1 MLGAKF
7 AKDLSQC
14 FEAGS
19 VRDKRILYAYI
30 TYIYIYIYIYI
41 HGIQKYY
48 IRAMIYVILSIT
60 YYIYIYIYS
69 YYQNKIDMRSLYRK
83 WFPDMS
89 HHLRLCLFRESTGHL
104 TPLNGSDGHNDLR
117 KTFSTTGV
125 TTEQINLTPIQHVSV
140 LHPQRAGY
148 TDRS

>member
-1 MLGAKF
+1 MH
-7 AKDLSQC
+7 
-14 FEAGS
+14 
-19 VRDKRILYAYI
+19 ILH
-30 TYIYIYIYIYI
+30 IYIYTWDTKILHTSYDICNIIY
-41 HGIQKYY
+41 H
-48 IRAMIYVILSIT
+48 ILH
-60 YYIYIYIYS
+60 IYIYIYS